1 MNFAIDKKELSTLTT
16 LVHRAASSKSTVPVL
31 SGLLINVSKDTG
43 LTMTATDMEIGIK
56 ASTKSNLDIIEE
68 GTVLVNAHYFADFI
82 KLLPDS
88 RIKVILNREKN
99 KLSISYGRSTGFIN
113 IYQDYDYPDLMI
125 NNMDLKISLPQKA
138 LREALKKTSFA
149 SALTHFRQVFTGI
162 LFDVDDQNNL
172 AIVASDTHRLAL
184 YKFIM
189 AGDKILEPFNF
200 IIPSRTVNELLR
212 IIDDSDEL
220 IKIALSG
227 NNAVFY
233 NENVTVLSR
242 VIEGQYPN
250 YNQVIPSS
258 FSTTVKTNTERLMST
273 LERARVMPTDD
284 KLKIQHVQLKF
295 KSDEILINTYSELVG
310 EIEEII
316 EDFDIQGE
324 NEFLIS
330 FNTNYLLDV
339 VKVLGAECENIQISF
354 SGSLGPAMIKN
365 PDREDY
371 IYIIVPLRTS

>member
-330 FNTNYLLDV
+330 FNTN
-339 VKVLGAECENIQISF
+339 
-354 SGSLGPAMIKN
+354 
-365 PDREDY
+365 
-371 IYIIVPLRTS
+371 

>member
-1 MNFAIDKKELSTLTT
+1 MILMTKIIW
-16 LVHRAASSKSTVPVL
+16 
-31 SGLLINVSKDTG
+31 LL
-43 LTMTATDMEIGIK
+43 
-56 ASTKSNLDIIEE
+56 
-68 GTVLVNAHYFADFI
+68 
-82 KLLPDS
+82 LLQ
-88 RIKVILNREKN
+88 I
-99 KLSISYGRSTGFIN
+99 
-113 IYQDYDYPDLMI
+113 
-125 NNMDLKISLPQKA
+125 
-138 LREALKKTSFA
+138 
-149 SALTHFRQVFTGI
+149 
-162 LFDVDDQNNL
+162 
-172 AIVASDTHRLAL
+172 HRLV
-184 YKFIM
+184 YKFM
-189 AGDKILEPFNF
+189 AADKILEPFNF

-227 NNAVFY
+227 NNAVFF

-258 FSTTVKTNTERLMST
+258 FSTIVKTNTEKLMST
-273 LERARVMPTDD
+273 LERARIMPTDD
-284 KLKIQHVQLKF
+284 KLKIQHVQLKL
-295 KSDEILINTYSELVG
+295 KNDEILVNTYSELVG

-316 EDFDIQGE
+316 EDCNIQGE
-324 NEFLIS
+324 NEFKIA

-339 VKVLGAECENIQISF
+339 VKILGMECENIQISF